1 MSLKIDAKIQKWGS
15 GLGLK
20 ISGPMKDIPHFL
32 ENTPV
37 TVEVFED
44 GFTIKKVTPPIA
56 INLPYSEEQLL
67 EGLNP
72 YNCHA
77 DLLATPLDSELGE

>member
-1 MSLKIDAKIQKWGS
+1 MSFKIDTKIQKWGS

-37 TVEVFED
+37 TVEVLED
-44 GFTIKKVTPPIA
+44 GFTIKKVA

-72 YNCHA
+72 YTAHG